1 MVQKLTGELG
11 TAVVD
16 GNDRRYRY
24 HLTRDFGEGEGS
36 VAFIMLNPSQANQDR
51 NDHTIERCIG
61 FARSWGRRILEVG
74 NLYARYATD
83 PAGLQNE
90 PDPMGPHNDEYLR
103 CIATRCSTVVVAWG
117 GQGTEFLST
126 GQFKHRANDVL
137 RLICEAMESAGRTPM
152 IHRLGLGEL
161 TKEGHPRH
169 PLYMPSDARLLPW
182 NGNSLPQIE

>member
-1 MVQKLTGELG
+1 MCELLEGDELLKGELG
-11 TAVVD
+11 TAVESGD
-16 GNDRRYRY
+16 GRYRY
-24 HLTRDFGEGEGS
+24 HLTRDLGEGEGS

-103 CIATRCSTVVVAWG
+103 VSLLAA
-117 GQGTEFLST
+117 
-126 GQFKHRANDVL
+126 L
-137 RLICEAMESAGRTPM
+137 RWLW
-152 IHRLGLGEL
+152 LGEDR
-161 TKEGHPRH
+161 GRSFCP
-169 PLYMPSDARLLPW
+169 P
-182 NGNSLPQIE
+182 GNSSIGQMTSCG